1 MPQEIFRQANF
12 TGGEL
17 DPTCLGRRDL
27 KAYASALAISVNLL
41 PQPQG
46 PTRRRPGLAHLSRVR
61 NRLEAVETEE
71 VTVAVPNGGTASDLF
86 TGTGF
91 ATDVGL
97 STTDGYV
104 IAEFDFGEAVE
115 IGGVD
120 LTDYAFA
127 PSGVTPQPPGPNLPW
142 WKQEQLE
149 VEP

>member
-17 DPTCLGRRDL
+17 DPTCLARRDL
-27 KAYASALAISVNLL
+27 KAYASALAISVNLW

-46 PTRRRPGLAHLSRVR
+46 PIRRRPGLAHLSMVR
-61 NRLEAVETEE
+61 NRLEDVASEG
-71 VTVAVPNGGTASDLF
+71 VTVAVPNGGTAAALF
-86 TGTGF
+86 DGTGF
-91 ATDVGL
+91 ATDTGL

-104 IAEFDFGEAVE
+104 IAEFDFGAPVAL
-115 IGGVD
+115 GGVD
-120 LTDYAFA
+120 LTDYAFV